1 MNDYKSTI
9 LIIENQQNKLSYLA
23 NLLVKEGY
31 SLETSFSLESVQESV
46 QQLDIDLF
54 IINKELPFIN
64 CYDLAKNLRQES
76 KTKKTPIIFSIDL
89 GSSLEREE
97 IFAIENCDYI
107 IKPWQKDEI
116 LTKINN
122 QLKLKKQS
130 QTKIKPKEEGK
141 ENQQIANLSP
151 QAKGELL
158 ANMSHELRTPLN
170 AIIGFSQLLIS
181 DQSLTPEQQEYA
193 GIIERNGNY
202 LSSLINNI
210 LEISALEAGKVT
222 INQSIFDFSEFID
235 VLEEIPQI
243 TAISKGLKFNFELD
257 TNLPQQIYTDK
268 AKLRQVLTSLLNYAI
283 DCTEEGE
290 ICLKVSSRANQDKQL
305 INFEISDTSYGMTP
319 EELEQLFLSSELK
332 PFTEEGEMQKNLVL
346 LVTQQ
351 IALLL
356 GGEIRVTSEIGK
368 GNVFSFEISV
378 EDSSTTEPISTTA
391 SSISSLSGE
400 ELSLMP
406 KEWIKDLYEAALSVD
421 DQQILTLVE
430 QIPETE
436 TNLTQLITNVVNNF
450 RLDILV
456 EVIEELTIDN

>member
-9 LIIENQQNKLSYLA
+9 LIIENQQNELNYLA

-31 SLETSFSLESVQESV
+31 SLETSFSLESIEESLHK
-46 QQLDIDLF
+46 LDIDLF
-54 IINKELPFIN
+54 VISRDLPFIN
-64 CYDLAKNLRQES
+64 CYELAKNLRKGT

-89 GSSLEREE
+89 RSGLEREK
-97 IFAIENCDYI
+97 IFSLENCDYI
-107 IKPWQKDEI
+107 IKPWQEEEI
-116 LTKINN
+116 LTRINGKLRLPKTPQNQCKVTEQGEAARKIA
-122 QLKLKKQS
+122 KLSS
-130 QTKIKPKEEGK
+130 Q
-141 ENQQIANLSP
+141 AR
-151 QAKGELL
+151 GELL

-181 DQSLTPEQQEYA
+181 DQSLTIEQQEYV
-193 GIIERNGNY
+193 GIIENNGNY

-210 LEISALEAGKVT
+210 LEISDLEAGKVA
-222 INQSIFDFSEFID
+222 INKSSFDFSEFID

-243 TAISKGLKFNFELD
+243 TATSKGLKFNFTLD
-257 TNLPQQIYTDK
+257 SNLPKQIYTDK

-283 DCTEEGE
+283 ECTQEGE
-290 ICLKVSSRANQDKQL
+290 IRLKVSSKANKDEHL
-305 INFEISDTSYGMTP
+305 IHFEVSDTSSGMAP
-319 EELEQLFLSSELK
+319 EELEQLSSSFKEK
-332 PFTEEGEMQKNLVL
+332 SVPGEEGIKKNLVL

-351 IALLL
+351 IAILL
-356 GGEIRVTSEIGK
+356 GGEIKVTSEIGK